1 MTPNVARY
9 QFLIFS
15 SLRQV
20 LRTGGFVFCF
30 TQLLIDFFRPFFVYF
45 GIGSA
50 WSHYTVADRFL
61 ADFQQQQRYSH
72 CTLLCIFFFDG
83 VGISNFFFMGCLLP
97 GISTW
102 TVGEE
107 YMGFKDTRE
116 IS

>member
-1 MTPNVARY
+1 M
-9 QFLIFS
+9 
-15 SLRQV
+15 
-20 LRTGGFVFCF
+20 FCF